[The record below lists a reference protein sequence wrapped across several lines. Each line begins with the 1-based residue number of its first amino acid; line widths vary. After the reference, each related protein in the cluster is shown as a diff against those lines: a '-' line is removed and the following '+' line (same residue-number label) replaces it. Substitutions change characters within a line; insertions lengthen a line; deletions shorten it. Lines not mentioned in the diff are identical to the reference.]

1 MEAEC
6 VGRPM
11 DGCPGRMQP
20 ACRRATH
27 DRRPRDSS
35 GNTLNSKAET
45 RSDRWRPCRFG
56 RSWKTPDRRDTVSNM
71 KTTIDVADALLR
83 EAREVATRD
92 HTTLKDLV
100 QEGLRR
106 VLDERRP
113 RRQAFRLRLVEPGSG
128 GFQPE
133 FADGDWQ
140 RMRDEIYRGR
150 GT

>member
-1 MEAEC
+1 
-6 VGRPM
+6 
-11 DGCPGRMQP
+11 
-20 ACRRATH
+20 
-27 DRRPRDSS
+27 
-35 GNTLNSKAET
+35 
-45 RSDRWRPCRFG
+45 
-56 RSWKTPDRRDTVSNM
+56 M

-83 EAREVATRD
+83 EAREVAARD
-92 HTTLKDLV
+92 QTTLKELV

-113 RRQAFRLRLVEPGSG
+113 RPNAFRLREIAPGNG

-140 RMRDEIYRGR
+140 RIRDATYEGR

>member
-1 MEAEC
+1 M
-6 VGRPM
+6 
-11 DGCPGRMQP
+11 
-20 ACRRATH
+20 
-27 DRRPRDSS
+27 
-35 GNTLNSKAET
+35 
-45 RSDRWRPCRFG
+45 
-56 RSWKTPDRRDTVSNM
+56 VSHM

-92 HTTLKDLV
+92 QTTLKELV

-113 RRQAFRLRLVEPGSG
+113 RQKAFRLREIAPVGG

-133 FADGDWQ
+133 IADGDWQ
-140 RMRDEIYRGR
+140 RLRDAIYEGR

>member
-1 MEAEC
+1 M
-6 VGRPM
+6 RF
-11 DGCPGRMQP
+11 
-20 ACRRATH
+20 
-27 DRRPRDSS
+27 
-35 GNTLNSKAET
+35 
-45 RSDRWRPCRFG
+45 RSHSRI
-56 RSWKTPDRRDTVSNM
+56 VSNM

-83 EAREVATRD
+83 EAREVAARD

-113 RRQAFRLRLVEPGSG
+113 RRKAFRMRDVEAVGG

-140 RMRDEIYRGR
+140 RIRDAIYEGR

>member
-1 MEAEC
+1 M
-6 VGRPM
+6 
-11 DGCPGRMQP
+11 
-20 ACRRATH
+20 
-27 DRRPRDSS
+27 
-35 GNTLNSKAET
+35 
-45 RSDRWRPCRFG
+45 
-56 RSWKTPDRRDTVSNM
+56 VSNM

-92 HTTLKDLV
+92 QTTLKELV

-113 RRQAFRLRLVEPGSG
+113 RPNAFRLRDIAPVGG
-128 GFQPE
+128 GFQPG

-140 RMRDEIYRGR
+140 RIRDAIYEGR